1 MDLFLNKSEMET
13 LGFSLL
19 FKYLIAFSIAICER
33 VKPKSH
39 KECCQKPILV
49 IFSIYDPPEKSL
61 NNF

>member
-1 MDLFLNKSEMET
+1 MET